1 MYKLTGLLAAVVITL
16 DQLTKW
22 VILEVVMQPV
32 QTFEITGFFNIVLAF
47 NRGVS
52 FGLFGTDT
60 IWMPYV
66 LSAVAVAIV
75 IGLLIWLRGQKHGIN
90 AVAVGLVVG
99 GAVGNVIDRIRFGVV
114 VDFLDFHLAGWHW
127 PAFNVADSAIFLGV
141 ALLMFGSLFGH
152 ASKSKR

>member
-1 MYKLTGLLAAVVITL
+1 MYKLTALLAAVVITL

-22 VILEVVMQPV
+22 MILEVVMQPV

-75 IGLLIWLRGQKHGIN
+75 IGLLIWLRGQKNGIN